1 MGSTVL
7 VTKDNFLVQT
17 QLENSTS
24 LEKLSLFQEW
34 EAQILGNKLP
44 CQFFKGI
51 LLESLGG
58 RLDLSQQESFND
70 SYVTNLSVSM
80 GLLTKL

>member
-1 MGSTVL
+1 MESTVL

-17 QLENSTS
+17 WLENSTS
-24 LEKLSLFQEW
+24 LEKLSLFQGW

-51 LLESLGG
+51 LL
-58 RLDLSQQESFND
+58 R
-70 SYVTNLSVSM
+70 
-80 GLLTKL
+80 KLKRRT